1 MWFTKYI
8 PSNTKYM
15 NTINELTKS
24 LEEIGIEN
32 IDYILVL
39 EKGKYHVGDVVNIG
53 KYNMEVKEKE
63 YKIVVV

>member
-1 MWFTKYI
+1 
-8 PSNTKYM
+8 M